1 MVASTA
7 RIPTAH
13 AEKYLKQLC
22 KHWSHNLDVEL
33 AETTGTVHFSH
44 AVANMAA
51 GEDSLTVTIEAEED
65 DVLQR
70 MKGVVASHL
79 DRFAFREAPLTFN
92 WS

>member
-1 MVASTA
+1 MAASTA
-7 RIPTAH
+7 RVPTAH

-22 KHWSHNLDVEL
+22 KHWSHKLDVEL
-33 AETTGTVHFSH
+33 SETTGTVRFSQ

-51 GEDSLTVTIEAEED
+51 GEDSLTVTIEAQED

-79 DRFAFREAPLTFN
+79 DRFAFRDAPLTFN